1 MKNIQTL
8 LYDYEGKQ
16 VEFLLAGDM
25 MVNATEM
32 AAVYGKRVWDFTR
45 RPETILFL
53 DKLSKRAIGEFKGEE
68 FTPFL
73 SQFGDLTSEKVV
85 KSANGVPILIS
96 IPGREGATWM
106 HRWLAIDFAMWL
118 DLDFKIWI
126 IEKID
131 YLLINFS
138 NKQRD
143 LLNQKQELIKN
154 RDLLISKN
162 RDNPDVLKLHEI
174 NEELKGISKKL
185 SVTTKNQYSIW
196 SNLNS

>member
-8 LYDYEGKQ
+8 LYDYKGKQ

-32 AAVYGKRVWDFTR
+32 ASVYGKRVVK
-45 RPETILFL
+45 FL
-53 DKLSKRAIGEFKGEE
+53 ENKDTQEFINQLSKRAIGEFKGPE
-68 FTPFL
+68 FGPFL
-73 SQFGDLTSEKVV
+73 SQFGDLSSEKVV
-85 KSANGVPILIS
+85 KSPNGVPILIS